1 MRRDVE
7 VRVRR
12 KGMQCNSQCPYGE
25 ESPAHRV
32 HGMIRRWWWL
42 TSGVAFAV
50 AAGVTPLCAQ
60 SNPYTDS
67 LLGTVRSLA
76 HAVPGELP
84 STVGYLSV
92 VDDSTPE
99 SDAVDGAPRTRTFEV
114 TPVFQI
120 RFRTGW
126 VMVDAGMSHEAAG
139 KDGVYHQD
147 NYDETQAALRH
158 ARLIVATH
166 EHYDHVDGVIRSPY
180 FGEVAPRTMLTEAQ
194 VHTLLGKPGRGAGG
208 LDSARARRFI
218 VVDYERALPIAP
230 GVVLV
235 RAPGH
240 TPGSQIVYVKLAS
253 GRELMLIGDI
263 VWHHAGLDTQHQKP
277 DSTSREMGE
286 DRTMIGYE
294 MAWLKHTVAPAGVA
308 LVVSHDGTALQ
319 ELARRGVVS
328 EGLDLSAP

>member
-1 MRRDVE
+1 MRRVVE
-7 VRVRR
+7 GLDRR
-12 KGMQCNSQCPYGE
+12 TAMQG
-25 ESPAHRV
+25 
-32 HGMIRRWWWL
+32 
-42 TSGVAFAV
+42 TSGRNHGTLRQWRWPAFGFALAVVAG
-50 AAGVTPLCAQ
+50 AAPLGAQ
-60 SNPYTDS
+60 TNPYTDS
-67 LLGTVRSLA
+67 LLGTVRLLA

-84 STVGYLSV
+84 TAVGYLSV
-92 VDDSTPE
+92 VDDSVAE
-99 SDAVDGAPRTRTFEV
+99 SDFVDAAPKTRAFEV

-126 VMVDAGMSHEAAG
+126 VMVDAGMSHDAAG

-147 NYDETQAALRH
+147 NYDKAESALRR

-166 EHYDHVDGVIRSPY
+166 EHSDHVDGVTNSPY
-180 FGEVAPRTMLTEAQ
+180 FSEVAPKTMLTEAQ
-194 VHTLLGKPGRGAGG
+194 VHSLLGERGKGG

-240 TPGSQIVYVKLAS
+240 TPGSQIVYVRLAS

-263 VWHHAGLDTQHQKP
+263 VWHHAGLDMQHQKP
-277 DSTSREMGE
+277 DSTSRQMGE
-286 DRTMIGYE
+286 DRTMIGNE
-294 MAWLKHTVAPAGVA
+294 MAWLKKTVAPAGIAV
-308 LVVSHDGTALQ
+308 VVSHDGTALQ
-319 ELARRGVVS
+319 ELVRRGVVS

>member
-1 MRRDVE
+1 MTVHR
-7 VRVRR
+7 
-12 KGMQCNSQCPYGE
+12 
-25 ESPAHRV
+25 AHGV
-32 HGMIRRWWWL
+32 IRQWRL
-42 TSGVAFAV
+42 ASGVAFAL

-67 LLGTVRSLA
+67 LLASVRSLA

-84 STVGYLSV
+84 SAVGYLSV

-114 TPVFQI
+114 TPAFQV

-139 KDGVYHQD
+139 KDGTYHQD
-147 NYDETQAALRH
+147 NYDKIQAALRR
-158 ARLIVATH
+158 ARLVVATH

-194 VHTLLGKPGRGAGG
+194 LHTLLGKPARGSGG
-208 LDSARARRFI
+208 LDSVRARRFI

-263 VWHHAGLDTQHQKP
+263 VWHHAGLDMQHQKP

-286 DRTMIGYE
+286 DRTMIGDE
-294 MAWLKHTVAPAGVA
+294 MAWLKNTVAPAGVSV
-308 LVVSHDGTALQ
+308 VVSHDGTALQ

>member
-1 MRRDVE
+1 MRRVVE
-7 VRVRR
+7 GLGRR
-12 KGMQCNSQCPYGE
+12 AAMQYNSRCSNGALP
-25 ESPAHRV
+25 HW
-32 HGMIRRWWWL
+32 RRL
-42 TSGVAFAV
+42 ACGVAV
-50 AAGVTPLCAQ
+50 VVTVVAGVAPLGAQ
-60 SNPYTDS
+60 ANPYTDS
-67 LLGTVRSLA
+67 LLGTVRLLA

-84 STVGYLSV
+84 SAVGYLSV
-92 VDDSTPE
+92 VDDSVPE
-99 SDAVDGAPRTRTFEV
+99 SDAVDAAPRTRTFEV

-147 NYDETQAALRH
+147 NYDKAESALRR

-166 EHYDHVDGVIRSPY
+166 EHGDHVDGVTNSPY
-180 FGEVAPRTMLTEAQ
+180 FSEVAPRTMLTEAQ
-194 VHTLLGKPGRGAGG
+194 VHTLLGKPGRGSGG

-263 VWHHAGLDTQHQKP
+263 VWHHAGLDMQHQKP
-277 DSTSREMGE
+277 DSASRQMGE
-286 DRTMIGYE
+286 DRTMIGNE
-294 MAWLKHTVAPAGVA
+294 MAWLKNTVAPAGIAV
-308 LVVSHDGTALQ
+308 VVSHDGTALQ
-319 ELARRGVVS
+319 ELAHRGVVS

>member
-1 MRRDVE
+1 M
-7 VRVRR
+7 
-12 KGMQCNSQCPYGE
+12 G
-25 ESPAHRV
+25 A
-32 HGMIRRWWWL
+32 
-42 TSGVAFAV
+42 AFAV
-50 AAGVTPLCAQ
+50 FAGGMPLGAQ

-67 LLGTVRSLA
+67 LLATVRSLG
-76 HAVPGELP
+76 HAIPGELP
-84 STVGYLSV
+84 SAVGFLSV
-92 VDDSTPE
+92 VDDSALE
-99 SDAVDGAPRTRTFEV
+99 SDVVGGAPKTRTFEV

-120 RFRTGW
+120 RFRSGW

-147 NYDETQAALRH
+147 NYDKTESALRR

-166 EHYDHVDGVIRSPY
+166 EHSDHVDGVINSPY
-180 FGEVAPRTMLTEAQ
+180 FSEVASRTMLTEAQ
-194 VHTLLGKPGRGAGG
+194 VHTLLSQRGRGSGG
-208 LDSARARRFI
+208 LDSAKARRCI

-263 VWHHAGLDTQHQKP
+263 VWHHAGLDLQHQKP
-277 DSTSREMGE
+277 DSTSRQMGE
-286 DRTMIGYE
+286 DRTMIGDE
-294 MAWLKHTVAPAGVA
+294 MAWLKSTVVPAGVA
-308 LVVSHDGTALQ
+308 VVVSHDGTALQ

-328 EGLDLSAP
+328 EGLDLSSP

>member
-1 MRRDVE
+1 MERTQR
-7 VRVRR
+7 
-12 KGMQCNSQCPYGE
+12 
-25 ESPAHRV
+25 
-32 HGMIRRWWWL
+32 MIRQWRRL
-42 TSGVAFAV
+42 VIGVAFAV
-50 AAGVTPLCAQ
+50 PAGVMPVGAQ

-67 LLGTVRSLA
+67 LLATVRSLA

-84 STVGYLSV
+84 SAVGYLSV
-92 VDDSTPE
+92 VDDSAPE
-99 SDAVDGAPRTRTFEV
+99 SDAVGGAPRIRTFEV
-114 TPVFQI
+114 TPVFQV
-120 RFRTGW
+120 RFRAGW

-147 NYDETQAALRH
+147 NYDKAESALRR

-166 EHYDHVDGVIRSPY
+166 EHSDHVDGVINSPY
-180 FGEVAPRTMLTEAQ
+180 FSEVAPRTMLTEAQ
-194 VHTLLGKPGRGAGG
+194 VHTLLGKPGSGSGG
-208 LDSARARRFI
+208 LDSARARHFI

-263 VWHHAGLDTQHQKP
+263 VWHHAGLDMQHQKP
-277 DSTSREMGE
+277 DSTSRQMGE
-286 DRTMIGYE
+286 DRTMIGDE
-294 MAWLKHTVAPAGVA
+294 MAWLKSTVAPAGIAV
-308 LVVSHDGTALQ
+308 VVSHDGTALQ
-319 ELARRGVVS
+319 ELARHGVVS

>member
-1 MRRDVE
+1 V
-7 VRVRR
+7 
-12 KGMQCNSQCPYGE
+12 
-25 ESPAHRV
+25 HRV

-42 TSGVAFAV
+42 ASGVAFAV

-147 NYDETQAALRH
+147 NYDKTQAALRH

-180 FGEVAPRTMLTEAQ
+180 FGEVAPRTMVTEAQ
-194 VHTLLGKPGRGAGG
+194 VHTLLGKPGRGSGG

-218 VVDYERALPIAP
+218 VVDYERALPWCWSGLRGIRPAP
-230 GVVLV
+230 
-235 RAPGH
+235 R
-240 TPGSQIVYVKLAS
+240 S
-253 GRELMLIGDI
+253 
-263 VWHHAGLDTQHQKP
+263 
-277 DSTSREMGE
+277 STSS
-286 DRTMIGYE
+286 
-294 MAWLKHTVAPAGVA
+294 
-308 LVVSHDGTALQ
+308 SHQGA
-319 ELARRGVVS
+319 S
-328 EGLDLSAP
+328 

>member
-1 MRRDVE
+1 MRRVVE
-7 VRVRR
+7 AARR
-12 KGMQCNSQCPYGE
+12 RTPILH
-25 ESPAHRV
+25 AFLW
-32 HGMIRRWWWL
+32 IDLTRRQWWRL
-42 TSGVAFAV
+42 GLVVVVGLVGVAGV
-50 AAGVTPLCAQ
+50 APLAAQ
-60 SNPYTDS
+60 ANPYTDS
-67 LLGTVRSLA
+67 LLGSVRLLA

-84 STVGYLSV
+84 SAVSYLSV
-92 VDDSTPE
+92 VDDSVPE
-99 SDAVDGAPRTRTFEV
+99 SDAVDAAPRTRTFEV

-126 VMVDAGMSHEAAG
+126 VMVDGGMSHQAAG

-147 NYDETQAALRH
+147 NYDKAESALRR

-166 EHYDHVDGVIRSPY
+166 EHGDHVDGVINSPY
-180 FGEVAPRTMLTEAQ
+180 FSEVAPRTMLTEAQ
-194 VHTLLGKPGRGAGG
+194 MHTLLGKPAGG
-208 LDSARARRFI
+208 SGGMDSARARHFI

-253 GRELMLIGDI
+253 GRELMLVGDI
-263 VWHHAGLDTQHQKP
+263 VWHHAGLDMQHQKP
-277 DSTSREMGE
+277 DSTSRGMGE

-294 MAWLKHTVAPAGVA
+294 MAWLKNTVAPAGIAVA
-308 LVVSHDGTALQ
+308 VSHDGTALQ

-328 EGLDLSAP
+328 EGLDLTAP